1 MPQIPCVLCGKQL
14 DVRTDKNS
22 KRYTCCEGCGAQFF
36 IRRRQG
42 IENLAELIRTLKGQK
57 LPFHEHAMTLYEI
70 QATLAEIRGLKKELR
85 DLDNVFNLF
94 SNDKDKQRAR
104 KSLRARIDLL
114 LSDLEHIARGERAHR

>member
-1 MPQIPCVLCGKQL
+1 MQQLPCVLCGKQL

-22 KRYTCCEGCGAQFF
+22 KLYTCCDGCGAQYFV
-36 IRRRQG
+36 RRQAG
-42 IENLAELIRTLKGQK
+42 IENLKELLRTLKGQN
-57 LPFHEHAMTLYEI
+57 LPFREHAKMLYEI

-85 DLDNVFNLF
+85 DLDSVFNLF

-114 LSDLEHIARGERAHR
+114 LSDLERIARRERPRR